1 MVALSRRQTKPQKG
15 NTLLSHALAFAA
27 GLIIHSFVSRE
38 DCGDLVLKDEISKQE
53 SNTAPA
59 STTSNSALRPPQPAQ
74 TEEDPQEK
82 ELNFYDIGLRTGTD
96 KVQGQKNL
104 HLCLKEG
111 LMCNEPKHVK

>member
-1 MVALSRRQTKPQKG
+1 MVALNRRQTKPQKG

-59 STTSNSALRPPQPAQ
+59 STSTSTALRPQPIL
-74 TEEDPQEK
+74 TENDSEEK
-82 ELNFYDIGLRTGTD
+82 ELNFYDIGLMTGT
-96 KVQGQKNL
+96 GAS
-104 HLCLKEG
+104 
-111 LMCNEPKHVK
+111 